1 LNLERGLKRAGEQK
15 KDGQDRV
22 MEGLGFDRH
31 TREFLGEQYGFSPEH
46 LVFLL
51 GRPLTEV
58 VASLGY
64 KISLDPDGRLK
75 VLGRAIESGLPG
87 A

>member
-1 LNLERGLKRAGEQK
+1 
-15 KDGQDRV
+15 

-31 TREFLGEQYGFSPEH
+31 TREFLGETYGFRPEH
-46 LVFLL
+46 LLFLL

-64 KISLDPDGRLK
+64 KISLDSDGRLK
-75 VLGRAIESGLPG
+75 VLGRAIESGLRG

>member
-1 LNLERGLKRAGEQK
+1 
-15 KDGQDRV
+15 

-31 TREFLGEQYGFSPEH
+31 TREFLGETYGFRPEH

-64 KISLDPDGRLK
+64 RISLDPEGRLK
-75 VLGRAIESGLPG
+75 VLAKDTESGPRR